1 MGFTLQP
8 ATKDDFIDREDILK
22 EMLNT
27 LTDRNIK
34 MGFALVGPRR
44 IGKTSIL
51 KEVVRRIKERDN
63 ILAVYFSVWDLVD
76 NTAIEFCNRLTLTI
90 IESFKKRLSVK
101 YKIQHLL
108 KVPASKLIDFLKTI
122 DLKISVLEDVEFTLT
137 QSRRGDQEINVIVE
151 KVFGFAER
159 LAEDMDVR
167 LVLMLDEFP
176 SIMDLKNGAKLGEGI
191 LKKIR
196 TIHEGLEH
204 TILCISGSVRKTMDM
219 AVLSQS
225 SAFYRQFIIKNI
237 IPFDAPE
244 VKNLMVSNL
253 KPKLTKDAVN
263 KIYHLTKGIPFYV
276 QFIGRELRGLE
287 GKTIDSKS
295 VQEVFNEFLDEEGD
309 IIFFEELKAFS
320 DKEKGILTAMAINDI
335 KTPKEICKITKEKSN
350 IISRY
355 MEYFLDK
362 GCLERKEKGAYEF
375 TDPVFKEWLKRR
387 YNTPTYL

>member
-1 MGFTLQP
+1 MSFTLQP
-8 ATKDDFIDREDILK
+8 ATKDNFVDRDDVLK
-22 EMLNT
+22 EMINT

-51 KEVVRRIKERDN
+51 KEVAGRLQKRKN
-63 ILAVYFSVWDLVD
+63 IVVVYFSIWDLVE

-90 IESFKKRLSVK
+90 LESFKKKLSLK
-101 YKIQHLL
+101 YKIKHIL

-122 DLKISVLEDVEFTLT
+122 DFKISVLEDIEVTLT
-137 QSRRGDQEINVIVE
+137 RSGNKEQDLNAIVE
-151 KVFGFAER
+151 KVFSFAEK
-159 LAEDMDVR
+159 LSEDMNVR

-176 SIMDLKNGAKLGEGI
+176 SIIDLKNGTKLGEGV

-196 TIHEGLEH
+196 TIHEDLEH
-204 TILCISGSVRKTMDM
+204 TILCVSGSVRKTMDM

-225 SAFYRQFIIKNI
+225 SAFYRQFIIKHI
-237 IPFDAPE
+237 TPFDAPK
-244 VKNLMVSNL
+244 VRDLLDNNLDQVI
-253 KPKLTKDAVN
+253 KEDAVN
-263 KIYHLTKGIPFYV
+263 KVYQLTKGIPFYV
-276 QFIGRELRGLE
+276 QFIGRGLRGLK

-295 VQEVFNEFLDEEGD
+295 VQDIFNEFLEEEGD
-309 IIFFEELKAFS
+309 IVFFEELKAFS
-320 DKEKGILTAMAINDI
+320 DKEKCILTAMATNNI
-335 KTPKEICKITKEKSN
+335 KTPKEICMVTMEKSN

-362 GCLERKEKGAYEF
+362 GCLEKEEKGTYEF

-387 YNTPTYL
+387 YSAPTYL